1 MQQQQR
7 REAAITQQRAFHQ
20 QRLQISQ
27 PASVH
32 KGVALHQ
39 VPPAHV
45 QAYVAFN
52 QKENQS
58 DGSSDGDGRRIS
70 HDDAALAAAEHESAH
85 GLSERSCSSRG
96 SSVGADVGVVDDEG
110 RFISSLMGAQQARM
124 RVYV

>member
-7 REAAITQQRAFHQ
+7 REAAISQQRAFHQ

-32 KGVALHQ
+32 KGLALQ
-39 VPPAHV
+39 QFPSAHV

-52 QKENQS
+52 QKDNQS
-58 DGSSDGDGRRIS
+58 DGSSDGNCRRIS
-70 HDDAALAAAEHESAH
+70 HDDAAFAASEHEAAQGASD
-85 GLSERSCSSRG
+85 RSCSSRG
-96 SSVGADVGVVDDEG
+96 SSVGADVGVLDDEG